1 MARLTGWLLLWAP
14 LPLLAEETAKAGEIA
29 TSGGRAPDTVA
40 TILSLGAG
48 LLAVVA
54 IIYGCAWLIRRMSGM
69 TGMNNNAFRCIN
81 NNANTINRTMT
92 HTKKVNIKFTKV

>member
-14 LPLLAEETAKAGEIA
+14 LPLLAEETAKAGENA
-29 TSGGRAPDTVA
+29 ASGGRAPDTVA

-54 IIYGCAWLIRRMSGM
+54 IIYGCAIICCCGIIILGYYIIS
-69 TGMNNNAFRCIN
+69 
-81 NNANTINRTMT
+81 
-92 HTKKVNIKFTKV
+92 V

>member
-14 LPLLAEETAKAGEIA
+14 LPLLAEETAKAGENA
-29 TSGGRAPDTVA
+29 ASGGRAPDTVA

-54 IIYGCAWLIRRMSGM
+54 TLVDPPPPVPELAGGPKLS
-69 TGMNNNAFRCIN
+69 
-81 NNANTINRTMT
+81 
-92 HTKKVNIKFTKV
+92 